1 MWSVK
6 TERFKARQIQVA
18 ERLAKEL
25 GGKGHT
31 GYTIVYEQ
39 QFKQCKEDKEQGIY
53 DIDMGQVMFPE
64 FLTPSRKSRII
75 VHITLDADYDHLVI
89 NRVMARCHKSTP
101 NGNGG
106 CTVSYSVNLTTIGS
120 CWI

>member
-1 MWSVK
+1 MWIVK
-6 TERFKARQIQVA
+6 TERFKARQIRVA
-18 ERLAKEL
+18 ERLSKAL
-25 GGKGHT
+25 GGK

-39 QFKQCKEDKEQGIY
+39 NFKQCKEDKEMGIY

-75 VHITLDADYDHLVI
+75 VHICLDADYNKNVI
-89 NRVMARCHKSTP
+89 NRVMKRWHKSTP